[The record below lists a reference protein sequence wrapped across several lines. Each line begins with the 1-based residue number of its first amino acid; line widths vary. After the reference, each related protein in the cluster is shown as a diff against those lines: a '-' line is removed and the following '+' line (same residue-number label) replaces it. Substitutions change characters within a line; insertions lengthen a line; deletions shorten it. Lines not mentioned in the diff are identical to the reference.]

1 MDVFLIN
8 FSSEMSKS
16 EFELLARLISE
27 DVPPS
32 PLLSPCP
39 LPNDCLL
46 FLSSLP
52 ASHQLHIPP
61 HLHTNVPLSR
71 FQPNIQK
78 IYTGKRCFF
87 PLHSISTASLPLG
100 QSLLLFLPRLFLTS
114 LGEGMSFAK
123 LIFQAIKL
131 HFFFDFLILKKLF

>member
-27 DVPPS
+27 DAPPSS
-32 PLLSPCP
+32 PLLSSCT

-61 HLHTNVPLSR
+61 HLHNNVPLYR

-123 LIFQAIKL
+123 LIFHVFK
-131 HFFFDFLILKKLF
+131 F